1 MCQVLGDRV
10 LTLAEALAWAAT
22 CTGESRTHEALR
34 LLADHVKQSK
44 PAEVFNP
51 APVVMTV
58 TPEQAANVY
67 AKPPAAPKLPPFGC
81 CPVCLGKTVDG
92 ICSRCSL

>member
-1 MCQVLGDRV
+1 M
-10 LTLAEALAWAAT
+10 TLAEALAWAAT

-34 LLADHVKQSK
+34 LLADHARESK
-44 PAEVFNP
+44 PVEVYTP

-67 AKPPAAPKLPPFGC
+67 QPVQPVLPRYGA
-81 CPVCLGKTVDG
+81 CPVCLGRTVDG
-92 ICSRCSL
+92 ICARCNL

>member
-1 MCQVLGDRV
+1 MT
-10 LTLAEALAWAAT
+10 LTEALAWAVT
-22 CTGESRTHEALR
+22 CNGESRTHEALR
-34 LLADHVKQSK
+34 VLADHVRQSK
-44 PAEVFNP
+44 PVEVYNP

-58 TPEQAANVY
+58 TPEQAANIY
-67 AKPPAAPKLPPFGC
+67 NPAPKLPPYGC